1 MTIKERW
8 TASRQRNADAVAT
21 QADRIMAN
29 TRYDRLRTRGARIA
43 LVVGYLTCLALTAV
57 SYLVIGSL
65 AGLLAVL
72 LAAVVWALLR
82 VSVRTIADL
91 PEDYLDERQ
100 AALRN
105 AAYVEAYRW
114 LGGFVGLLGSAALI
128 AFIVLGQDPDTWS
141 VSITWNAAMALFWVC
156 LGLVL
161 ALPSLVLA
169 LHPRV

>member
-65 AGLLAVL
+65 AG
-72 LAAVVWALLR
+72 